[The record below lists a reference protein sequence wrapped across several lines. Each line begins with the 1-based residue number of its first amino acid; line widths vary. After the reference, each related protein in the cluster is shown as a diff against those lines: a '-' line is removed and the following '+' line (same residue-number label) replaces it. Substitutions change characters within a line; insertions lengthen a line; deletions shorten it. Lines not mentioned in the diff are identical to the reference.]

1 MEDRRVSLRSS
12 FWDNELQQDMLS
24 FQEVHSLFREGQEQ
38 AILNNRQKALEIF
51 SRIVDC
57 ERLSS
62 GKDTTQDW

>member
-1 MEDRRVSLRSS
+1 
-12 FWDNELQQDMLS
+12 MLS

-38 AILNNRQKALEIF
+38 ATLNNRQRALEIF